1 MPPAHHP
8 YLSSHSKNSMQQ
20 PGQLK
25 SSESMTFQIMQ
36 QLGTIE
42 NTGARHPLCYLI
54 SISIFT
60 NGQHLNITRH
70 LKFTRHLKITRYLIS
85 ARHLIL
91 TWHLIF
97 TRLLKKFARL
107 ELTFLAPSDEFSLA
121 LQTFILQLFFLS
133 VANFFNFK

>member
-1 MPPAHHP
+1 MLPAHHP
-8 YLSSHSKNSMQQ
+8 YLPSHSQNSMQQ

-25 SSESMTFQIMQ
+25 SGESTTFQIMQ

-42 NTGARHPLCYLI
+42 NTGARHPLCYSA
-54 SISIFT
+54 SISNFT
-60 NGQHLNITRH
+60 DAQHLNITRH
-70 LKFTRHLKITRYLIS
+70 LNFTRHLKISQHLIP

-91 TWHLIF
+91 TRHLIF
-97 TRLLKKFARL
+97 TRLLKKFSRL
-107 ELTFLAPSDEFSLA
+107 ALTCSAPSNEFSQA